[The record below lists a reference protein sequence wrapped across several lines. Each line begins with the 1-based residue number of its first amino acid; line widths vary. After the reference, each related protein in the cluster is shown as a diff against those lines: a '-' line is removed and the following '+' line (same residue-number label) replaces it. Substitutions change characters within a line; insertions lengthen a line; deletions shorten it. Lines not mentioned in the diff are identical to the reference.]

1 MSQYME
7 VIIYVYLRKIQF
19 RELLNKYS
27 RWSRSRANVTA
38 PAKYPGS
45 GSETLVP
52 GYANVVSLKKKL
64 TMVSSGISSMKHFR
78 SVSPM

>member
-52 GYANVVSLKKKL
+52 GYANVVSLKKNL
-64 TMVSSGISSMKHFR
+64 PWCR
-78 SVSPM
+78 QVSPR